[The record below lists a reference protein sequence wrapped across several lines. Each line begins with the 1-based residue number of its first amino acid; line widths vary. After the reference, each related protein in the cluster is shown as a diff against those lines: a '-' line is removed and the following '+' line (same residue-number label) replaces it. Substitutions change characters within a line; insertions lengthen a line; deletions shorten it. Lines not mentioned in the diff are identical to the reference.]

1 MVCYNINKMTGC
13 HRQFLEINE
22 TKDTSLVNEMPVRR
36 LHSEKDTSL
45 KLSYRSLSDH
55 CMMISQTNLLRK
67 LSRSRTALKW
77 GHFKGFS
84 AGRYIIYI
92 CISST
97 RARVEHGLFGFILNH
112 IYLFHARGSNAA
124 STFFMTCSANLF
136 HAREGRTNLLYSFY

>member
-13 HRQFLEINE
+13 HQQFLEIDE

-67 LSRSRTALKW
+67 LSRSRTALEWK
-77 GHFKGFS
+77 HFKGFS

-92 CISST
+92 LYVSLPRARGSNMEMIIEKLPKGISST
-97 RARVEHGLFGFILNH
+97 RARVEHWCYIW
-112 IYLFHARGSNAA
+112 IYL
-124 STFFMTCSANLF
+124 
-136 HAREGRTNLLYSFY
+136 

>member
-13 HRQFLEINE
+13 HQQFLEIDE

-55 CMMISQTNLLRK
+55 CMRDSRTNLLRK

-97 RARVEHGLFGFILNH
+97 RARVEHWCYIW
-112 IYLFHARGSNAA
+112 IYLQFYYWICFKKRLKIEKH
-124 STFFMTCSANLF
+124 L
-136 HAREGRTNLLYSFY
+136 TNEKSCVII